1 MQFETLLKAAAALPA
16 GDVNACMN
24 AMGAQ
29 FETVPITELAGALL
43 VERRITPAEYAAI
56 ERDGFDFF
64 PRSTLP
70 PAYLSARRDMLAF
83 GAAETTALSP
93 EQLQPFSA
101 ESEDFCALLDAFTV
115 YGEQAAR
122 DSDIMFRV
130 LVEVLT
136 PRQRRRALAFNH
148 LAA

>member
-1 MQFETLLKAAAALPA
+1 MRTNSYQYH
-16 GDVNACMN
+16 V
-24 AMGAQ
+24 
-29 FETVPITELAGALL
+29 
-43 VERRITPAEYAAI
+43 
-56 ERDGFDFF
+56 
-64 PRSTLP
+64 
-70 PAYLSARRDMLAF
+70 ARRDMLAF